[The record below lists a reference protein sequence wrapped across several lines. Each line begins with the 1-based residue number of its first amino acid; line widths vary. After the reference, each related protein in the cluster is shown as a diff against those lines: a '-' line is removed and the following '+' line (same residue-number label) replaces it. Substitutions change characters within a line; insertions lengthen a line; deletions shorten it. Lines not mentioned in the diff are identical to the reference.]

1 MDQGENRNSLSMS
14 MARSVSACAACAAL
28 SACLEM
34 PEGAAERDP
43 VFALSIPSEYSEID
57 RIGPGIVEGLLD
69 LFDDETLRSLVDHA
83 LRHNLD
89 VRLKQKQ
96 LEEAGF
102 QTNAQRAGGLP
113 YVAADATVERSRSAR
128 EDPATSYSPSLNAV
142 WELDIWGK
150 HRTRGAMLEATV
162 SARSE
167 TLQAVRNSVAA
178 RAMQGWFDVV
188 TTEMLV
194 ALESS
199 RLTNLEKIAEDS
211 QARYRSGLTSLDD
224 LAAVQR
230 DIAETKSSL
239 AQSSIDR
246 AAAARDLQVLLGSYP
261 DGVVAHGRKLPTV
274 IPAPDAGLPASL
286 ITERPD
292 LRAAWHEVVSA
303 DHSVNIA
310 HKELYPSLSLTGSLG
325 RQSADFSQFLSGATI
340 WSLAS
345 SLTVPLF
352 DASRLRNDLKT
363 AHSRADQAWI
373 HYLQSALRAFGEVE
387 QTLNAETLLAERE
400 HWLREAERHAEAAA
414 GVFKERYRIGLV
426 SIIEHLAAQN
436 AVFDLRRQLI
446 SVRNMRLNNRVAL
459 ALALGKGV

>member
-1 MDQGENRNSLSMS
+1 MDQGENRNSLSVS
-14 MARSVSACAACAAL
+14 IARSVSACAACAAL

-43 VFALSIPSEYSEID
+43 AFALSIPAQYSEID
-57 RIGPGIVEGLLD
+57 WVGPGIVEGLLD
-69 LFDDETLRSLVDHA
+69 LFDDETLRSLVDRA
-83 LRHNLD
+83 LRHNLE

-102 QTNAQRAGGLP
+102 QTNARWAGRLP
-113 YVAADATVERSRSAR
+113 YVTADATVERSRDAG
-128 EDPATSYSPSLNAV
+128 EDAAVSYSPSLNV
-142 WELDIWGK
+142 GWELDIWGK
-150 HRTRGAMLEATV
+150 LRDQGAMLEATV

-167 TLQAVRNSVAA
+167 ILQVARNTVAA
-178 RAMQGWFDVV
+178 QVMQGWFDVV
-188 TTEMLV
+188 AGEMLV

-199 RLTNLEKIAEDS
+199 RLANLEQIAEDS
-211 QARYRSGLTSLDD
+211 QARYRSGLTSFDD

-261 DGVVAHGRKLPTV
+261 DGIVARGRELPSV

-292 LRAAWHEVVSA
+292 LRAAWHDVVSA
-303 DHSVNIA
+303 DHSVNVA

-325 RQSADFSQFLSGATI
+325 RQSADFSQFLTGATV

-352 DASRLRNDLKT
+352 NAPRLRNDLK
-363 AHSRADQAWI
+363 AAQSRADQAWLR
-373 HYLQSALRAFGEVE
+373 YLQSALRAFGEVE
-387 QTLNAETLLAERE
+387 QALNAETLLAERE
-400 HWLREAERHAEAAA
+400 RWLREAERHADAAA
-414 GVFKERYRIGLV
+414 SVFEERYRTGLV
-426 SIIEHLAAQN
+426 SITEHLAAQE
-436 AVFDLRRQLI
+436 AAFDLRRQHI
-446 SVRNMRLNNRVAL
+446 SVRNQRLKNRVSL